1 MNTSPNSQNVRPNI
15 SQRFKSVPNEFEK
28 SSFENIK
35 NNFKNE
41 NKNKKSIP
49 EIKISSNDENE
60 FDELNNGL
68 IVTPNETTSLNKEKE
83 SSLNDTFNSN
93 QIYLNPPGNV
103 INDERNN
110 LFLPLRSRNDSFKQ
124 FTARFRTFSNDF
136 IRSIELAH
144 DMADIRNSKFS
155 AATQTAA
162 VQLYKSNKTDDA
174 TKCNEQELNIILD
187 ESSKTSNG
195 SIYQKSNIDETERR
209 ISMSSS
215 EKFPGVQNRLSPKI
229 DSSFDKALTNLNKNS
244 FKTKL
249 YSERLLDS
257 SLDKIDENDVQ
268 HDNIEAIKL
277 PNNKDERDYK
287 VRISANKEIPDDIH
301 ISVWEVFIYLW
312 GVITFFADLIS
323 DIILSIEY
331 FNGSKFWL
339 GFMTLMLVLVPN
351 ITLSLFSLSWYIDK
365 YYSTGNKDDTKK
377 TPDQQPKS
385 TCDSIIY
392 WITTILFVVFQ
403 IDLIWKYIQGFIY
416 TVKGWAMRYVYKNLV
431 WEKYYIEKQIKC
443 DTDIGMLRLIDVF
456 MDSGPQVLL
465 QLYVI
470 TTQNL
475 NDTGSANLIVFTF
488 RDFKTTSLEFKQ
500 FFSIFSSL
508 LSMGYALAGY
518 QRCLRNQ
525 QFIFCLETN
534 KPLRRP
540 MSWFSTIMQFLWYLF
555 LIAPRV
561 LAMAIFASTFRSWF
575 FMIIFTHWLIMYSWI
590 LRLKT
595 NYCITSES
603 RYNAREEIFE
613 KFYDFVCSFI
623 YIFVYFNLKSGSTR
637 YRYLIYYIIFYS
649 ENLIFSIS
657 YFLFSKETNLIYKLS
672 MLLVVII
679 GFWIAITF
687 QIVYYLYCHPSQ
699 DFRIC
704 VKDSKSCIT
713 ISEKTI
719 HKQNTLSNCSSNLS
733 VYQLNSIKVADND
746 TVKTNDLNLFNLSN
760 KKTEVLINYNLEN
773 KSIEKSKL
781 SLNSLSSENSM
792 SSSLNL
798 SQSNLNQNHF
808 KYNANKKNSL
818 SKSGSSISL
827 PESNS
832 KFYDPT
838 NKKLK
843 RLKSNEKLYKSNR
856 LSFEYS
862 FFPTNGDNAPLAS
875 IKELLMLDEEL
886 SKVIKSSRNSK

>member
-1 MNTSPNSQNVRPNI
+1 MNTSPNSENVRSNI
-15 SQRFKSVPNEFEK
+15 SQRFKSVPSEFEK
-28 SSFENIK
+28 SSFENIT

-41 NKNKKSIP
+41 NKKSIP
-49 EIKISSNDENE
+49 EIKISNDENE

-500 FFSIFSSL
+500 FFSILSSL

-719 HKQNTLSNCSSNLS
+719 NKQNTLSNGSSNLS
-733 VYQLNSIKVADND
+733 VYQLNSNKVADND
-746 TVKTNDLNLFNLSN
+746 TVKINDLNLFNISN

-781 SLNSLSSENSM
+781 SLTSLSSENSM

-808 KYNANKKNSL
+808 KNNTNKKNSL

-843 RLKSNEKLYKSNR
+843 RLKSNEKLYKSNK

>member
-1 MNTSPNSQNVRPNI
+1 MNTSPNSENVRSNI
-15 SQRFKSVPNEFEK
+15 SQRFKSVPSEFEK
-28 SSFENIK
+28 SSFENIT

-41 NKNKKSIP
+41 NKKSIP
-49 EIKISSNDENE
+49 EIKISNDENE

-93 QIYLNPPGNV
+93 QIYLNPPGNA

-500 FFSIFSSL
+500 FFSILSSL

-719 HKQNTLSNCSSNLS
+719 NKQNTLSNGSSNLS
-733 VYQLNSIKVADND
+733 VYQLNSNKVADND
-746 TVKTNDLNLFNLSN
+746 TVKINDLNLFNISN

-781 SLNSLSSENSM
+781 SLTSLSSENSM

-808 KYNANKKNSL
+808 KNNTNKKNSL

-843 RLKSNEKLYKSNR
+843 RLKSNEKLYKSNK

>member
-41 NKNKKSIP
+41 NKKSIP

-103 INDERNN
+103 ISDERNN

-475 NDTGSANLIVFTF
+475 NDTGSANLIVFTL

-719 HKQNTLSNCSSNLS
+719 NKKNTLSNCSSNLS
-733 VYQLNSIKVADND
+733 VYQLNSNKVADND